1 MRFLIEIFVASRRVF
16 SGAVS
21 FFCVRRS
28 KKAEDFLRR
37 ASADTTYTEKE
48 NYSSLFL
55 GMRRFKSPGLFTSVN
70 RGVAI

>member
-1 MRFLIEIFVASRRVF
+1 MIV
-16 SGAVS
+16 
-21 FFCVRRS
+21 
-28 KKAEDFLRR
+28 RR